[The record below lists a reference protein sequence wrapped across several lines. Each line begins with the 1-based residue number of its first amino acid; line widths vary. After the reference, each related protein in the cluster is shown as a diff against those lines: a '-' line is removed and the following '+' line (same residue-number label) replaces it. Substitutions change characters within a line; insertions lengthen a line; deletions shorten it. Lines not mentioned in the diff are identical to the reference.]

1 MSGLSD
7 PALAM
12 LAAPFVLAAFWAG
25 RRSAASDPHIRR
37 LEADALER
45 ALREVPAVVW
55 QRIDGM
61 VGERRRAAAVRHFR
75 EATGL
80 GQRLARRA
88 VAARARAL
96 AERGRQPA

>member
-7 PALAM
+7 PVLAALAA
-12 LAAPFVLAAFWAG
+12 LLVLAAFWAG

-45 ALREVPAVVW
+45 AVREVPAVVW
-55 QRIDGM
+55 QRVDRM
-61 VGERRRAAAVRHFR
+61 VGERRRAPAVRHFR

-80 GQRLARRA
+80 GHRLARRA
-88 VAARARAL
+88 VAARERAL
-96 AERGRQPA
+96 ASRDGGV